1 MIQSVTGNLLED
13 TAEAYVNTV
22 NTVGVMGK
30 GIALQ
35 FKQAFP
41 DVFKQYVKDCKR
53 GKVQV
58 GKMHVVE
65 VVGFTN
71 PKYIINF
78 PTKEHWRNPSKM
90 PYIEEGLADLVR
102 VIQENNIQSLALP
115 PLGCGNGGLDWR
127 EVRPKIIAALEPL
140 GIDVHLYEPTNMP
153 AVDQMIIR
161 TKKPRMTEGRVLLLA
176 AMAKYAGPGYRMS
189 ALEVQKIAYFL
200 HAVGAL
206 PKLNFE
212 KNQFGPYAENLHHV
226 LQVLEGH
233 YIRGY
238 GDRTTA
244 SEIYLLDDAK
254 EQAEMFLKDNQLAQD
269 YLEQVSELFYGFE
282 TPYGLEL
289 LSTVA
294 WIMQAEPTKSMDKN
308 FVIQSVQN
316 WNERKKRIF
325 SVDHIEKVWHYLMD
339 EVRFVS

>member
-1 MIQSVTGNLLED
+1 MIRDYQ
-13 TAEAYVNTV
+13 AIANTWFLKGQQKKIP
-22 NTVGVMGK
+22 TYGRHQGVKLIGT
-30 GIALQ
+30 L
-35 FKQAFP
+35 
-41 DVFKQYVKDCKR
+41 DY
-53 GKVQV
+53 
-58 GKMHVVE
+58 E
-65 VVGFTN
+65 T
-71 PKYIINF
+71 
-78 PTKEHWRNPSKM
+78 
-90 PYIEEGLADLVR
+90 IEEGLADLVR

-115 PLGCGNGGLDWR
+115 PLGCGNGGLNWQ
-127 EVRPKIIAALEPL
+127 EVRPQIIAALEPL
-140 GIDVHLYEPTNMP
+140 GIEVHLYEPSNMP

-161 TKKPRMTEGRVLLLA
+161 TKKPRMTEGRALLLA

-200 HAVGAL
+200 HAIGAL

-244 SEIYLLDDAK
+244 SEIYLLAGAK
-254 EQAEMFLKDNQLAQD
+254 EQAEMFLKDNEVAKK

-289 LSTVA
+289 LSTVG
-294 WIMQAEPTKSMDKN
+294 WIMQAEPIKSMDKN
-308 FVIQSVQN
+308 YVVQSVQN

-325 SVDHIEKVWHYLMD
+325 PVDHIEKVWHYLKD
-339 EVRFVS
+339 EVRFVL